1 MSLFDETAIRQF
13 VFNQA
18 ELWNAGE
25 RDAFF
30 ALYRSA
36 SPAGLTLEYVGKQT
50 LCGEAAWAGMD
61 HMWTTYREQ
70 VRLQLVECIVNG
82 TEAAGYYRNRWHA
95 AQKLSSGIEVYSFRD
110 GALHVRIFH

>member
-1 MSLFDETAIRQF
+1 MTTLDEAAIRSF
-13 VFNQA
+13 VFKQA

-30 ALYRSA
+30 ALYRSL

-50 LCGEAAWAGMD
+50 LSGDAAWAAMD

-82 TEAAGYYRNRWHA
+82 SDAAGYYRNRWHGP
-95 AQKLSSGIEVYSFRD
+95 QTLSSGIELYSFRD